1 MIVSPQ
7 ERKDLIKKTYTL
19 KFIKEGYGYKVCKDK
34 IQLGLFL
41 SKITVNDTLKKGD
54 YKGYAI
60 EVYKFTSYIPYLFAI
75 VDKVNSV
82 PICHCV
88 PLIKGNDI
96 SLYSL
101 IDYIHP
107 SGRRV
112 VKASIKLPQ
121 VKVQESIHIDDSN
134 SAKELVELQKLKNK
148 NDRELMISTN
158 KSPVDVNY
166 NPGFKDC
173 GIGHMRFDCIQSLT
187 QIKKDILKNKLG
199 QRISNNISAIDLMV
213 LKGIGCKNSTSV
225 LTNEGETI
233 TTVDIDDTICL
244 AVKDLSNDDI
254 LLLPLM
260 SIPDSRVKKELICIL
275 GLRPITKLNI
285 KRIKVRDSNID
296 MKKEL
301 PGVLSELSSFD

>member
-19 KFIKEGYGYKVCKDK
+19 KFIKEGSGYKVCKDK

-82 PICHCV
+82 PICHCI
-88 PLIKGNDI
+88 PLIKDNEI

-101 IDYIHP
+101 IDYMHP

-134 SAKELVELQKLKNK
+134 SAKELVELQKIKNK

-158 KSPVDVNY
+158 K
-166 NPGFKDC
+166 
-173 GIGHMRFDCIQSLT
+173 
-187 QIKKDILKNKLG
+187 
-199 QRISNNISAIDLMV
+199 
-213 LKGIGCKNSTSV
+213 
-225 LTNEGETI
+225 
-233 TTVDIDDTICL
+233 
-244 AVKDLSNDDI
+244 
-254 LLLPLM
+254 
-260 SIPDSRVKKELICIL
+260 
-275 GLRPITKLNI
+275 
-285 KRIKVRDSNID
+285 
-296 MKKEL
+296 
-301 PGVLSELSSFD
+301 